1 MSRDAPRLRQPFDDR
16 VPVEPDKLTRAL
28 DALGPMARPESAIG
42 EVLPHVMGAICGVF
56 GVTGAGL
63 MLVDEQSGLRYVA
76 ATDEAAEVLEQA
88 QEQAGAGPCVESF
101 VNDTEI
107 VVNDLAADDRWPAIT
122 APLLAAGVRSVLGV
136 PTRLG
141 GGPVG
146 SLNVYGDAP
155 REWDESERAAIQSF
169 NAVIEAQ
176 ITSALALRHHGR
188 VVEQLQYALEN
199 RVTIERA
206 IGMLMARHQLDAVA
220 AFHLLRNDARTSR
233 RKVALVAREIVEG
246 RPGPDR

>member
-76 ATDEAAEVLEQA
+76 ATDEAAEVLEQV

-146 SLNVYGDAP
+146 SLNVYGDA
-155 REWDESERAAIQSF
+155 RARVGRERARGDPVVQRRDRGADHLRRSRC
-169 NAVIEAQ
+169 ATTAAWSSSCS
-176 ITSALALRHHGR
+176 TRSRTGSRSSARSAC
-188 VVEQLQYALEN
+188 
-199 RVTIERA
+199 
-206 IGMLMARHQLDAVA
+206 
-220 AFHLLRNDARTSR
+220 
-233 RKVALVAREIVEG
+233 
-246 RPGPDR
+246 